1 MSKLL
6 HLLCATAALAAAPA
20 LAQESFYKGKTF
32 TVVIGYSPGGGYD
45 SYGRMLA
52 RHINRHIDGRPEV
65 IVQNLPGA
73 GSLNAVRQLDA
84 TQPKDGTYLT
94 AFNPALILESLVD
107 PNRIKVK
114 FSDVAWIGS
123 IAPEVR
129 VCYAW
134 HATGIKTWDDLV
146 ARKETVFGST
156 AKGTA
161 NYMNAAM
168 LRRVFDIKV
177 RHVLGFPGSAEQ
189 KLALER
195 GELDAD
201 CGSWSSLPVEWI
213 AEKKIY
219 PLVSFSPSRESSMPA
234 EIPYAGKFVKTPAQ
248 SEVLEIF
255 AASSE
260 VGRPFI
266 MSKAVPQDRIDMIR
280 KAFDAS
286 LKDPQLLADAK
297 KLNLPVQ
304 AMTGVDAAKII
315 AHVYQASPENIA
327 KVREI
332 TE

>member
-1 MSKLL
+1 MNKLL
-6 HLLCATAALAAAPA
+6 YTMCAMAALTATPA
-20 LAQESFYKGKTF
+20 LAQDSFYKGKNF

-45 SYGRMLA
+45 SYGRLLA
-52 RHINRHIDGRPEV
+52 RHIGRHIDGKPEV

-94 AFNPALILESLVD
+94 AFNPALMLESLVD
-107 PNRIKVK
+107 PNRIKVN
-114 FSDVAWIGS
+114 FTEVAWIGS
-123 IAPEVR
+123 MAPEVR

-134 HATGIKTWDDLV
+134 HQTGIKNWDDLV

-161 NYMNAAM
+161 NYMNAST
-168 LRRVFDIKV
+168 LRNVFNIKI

-213 AEKKIY
+213 ADKKIY

-234 EIPYAGKFVKTPAQ
+234 DIPYAGQFVKTQ
-248 SEVLEIF
+248 QQKEILEIF

-266 MSKAVPQDRIDMIR
+266 MSKAVPEDRLKIVR
-280 KAFDAS
+280 RGFDAM
-286 LKDPQLLADAK
+286 LKDEALLADAK
-297 KLNLPVQ
+297 KFNLPIQ
-304 AMTGVDAAKII
+304 PMTGEDAAKII
-315 AHVYQASPENIA
+315 AHVYAAKPESIA

>member
-20 LAQESFYKGKTF
+20 LAQDSFYKGKTF

-65 IVQNLPGA
+65 IVHNLPGS

-315 AHVYQASPENIA
+315 AHVYQASPENIT

>member
-1 MSKLL
+1 MKYLFRS
-6 HLLCATAALAAAPA
+6 LCATALMISTSAA
-20 LAQESFYKGKTF
+20 AQESFYKGKTF
-32 TVVIGYSPGGGYD
+32 SVVIGYSPGGGYD
-45 SYGRMLA
+45 SYGRLLA
-52 RHINRHIDGRPEV
+52 RHISRHIDGKPEV

-114 FSDVAWIGS
+114 FTDVTWIGS
-123 IAPEVR
+123 MAPEVR

-134 HATGIKTWDDLV
+134 HKTGIKNWDDLV
-146 ARKETVFGST
+146 ARPETVFGST

-161 NYMNAAM
+161 NYMNAST
-168 LRRVFDIKV
+168 LRNVFGIKI

-201 CGSWSSLPVEWI
+201 CGSWSSLPIEWI
-213 AEKKIY
+213 NEKKIY
-219 PLVSFSPSRESSMPA
+219 PLVTFSPSREASMPSD
-234 EIPYAGKFVKTPAQ
+234 IPYAGNFVKTPQ
-248 SEVLEIF
+248 QKEILEIF

-266 MSKAVPQDRIDMIR
+266 MSKAGPEDRVKIVR
-280 KAFDAS
+280 AAFNAV
-286 LKDPQLLADAK
+286 LKDDALLSDAK
-297 KLNLPVQ
+297 KINLPIQ
-304 AMTGVDAAKII
+304 AMTGEEAAKII
-315 AHVYQASPENIA
+315 AHVYAAKPESIA

>member
-1 MSKLL
+1 MSRLFS
-6 HLLCATAALAAAPA
+6 LLCATAILAAAPA
-20 LAQESFYKGKTF
+20 LAQESFYKGKNF
-32 TVVIGYSPGGGYD
+32 TIVIGYSPGGGYD
-45 SYGRMLA
+45 SYGRLLA

-73 GSLNAVRQLDA
+73 GSLNAVRQLEA
-84 TQPKDGTYLT
+84 THPRDGTYLT

-114 FSDVAWIGS
+114 FSELTWIGS
-123 IAPEVR
+123 MAPEVR

-134 HATGIKTWDDLV
+134 HATGIKTWDDLA

-156 AKGTA
+156 ARGTA

-168 LRRVFDIKV
+168 LRRLFDMKI

-213 AEKKIY
+213 ADKKIF
-219 PLVSFSPSRESSMPA
+219 PLVSFSPSRDSSMPA
-234 EIPYAGKFVKTPAQ
+234 DIPYAGTFAKT
-248 SEVLEIF
+248 SEQKELLEIF
-255 AASSE
+255 TASSE

-266 MSKAVPQDRIDMIR
+266 MSKAVPPDRIDMIR

-286 LKDPQLLADAK
+286 LKDTQLLAEAK
-297 KLNLPVQ
+297 KLNLPIQ
-304 AMTGVDAAKII
+304 AMTGAEAAKII
-315 AHVYQASPENIA
+315 SHVYQASPETIA

>member
-1 MSKLL
+1 MKKLL
-6 HLLCATAALAAAPA
+6 QSLCALTALTASNA
-20 LAQESFYKGKTF
+20 LAQDSFYKGKNF

-45 SYGRMLA
+45 SYGRLLA
-52 RHINRHIDGRPEV
+52 RHINKHIDGKPEA

-84 TQPKDGTYLT
+84 TQPKDGTYLL

-107 PNRIKVK
+107 PNRIKVN
-114 FSDVAWIGS
+114 FTEVAWIGS

-134 HATGIKTWDDLV
+134 HATGIKNWDDLV

-161 NYMNAAM
+161 NYMNAST
-168 LRRVFDIKV
+168 LRNVFGIKI

-201 CGSWSSLPVEWI
+201 CGSWSSLPVEWV
-213 AEKKIY
+213 ADKKII

-234 EIPYAGKFVKTPAQ
+234 DIPYAGKFVKTEQ
-248 SEVLEIF
+248 QREILEIF

-260 VGRPFI
+260 VGRPFV
-266 MSKAVPQDRIDMIR
+266 MSKAVPEDRLKIIR
-280 KAFDAS
+280 RAFDATM
-286 LKDPQLLADAK
+286 KDEAFLADAK
-297 KLNLPVQ
+297 KINLPVQ
-304 AMTGVDAAKII
+304 SMTGEEAAKVI
-315 AHVYQASPENIA
+315 AKVYAAKPESIA

>member
-1 MSKLL
+1 M
-6 HLLCATAALAAAPA
+6 CAMAALTATPA
-20 LAQESFYKGKTF
+20 LAQDSFYKGKNF

-45 SYGRMLA
+45 SYGRLLA
-52 RHINRHIDGRPEV
+52 RHIGRHIDGKPEV

-94 AFNPALILESLVD
+94 AFNPALMLESLVD
-107 PNRIKVK
+107 PNRIKVN
-114 FSDVAWIGS
+114 FTEVAWIGS
-123 IAPEVR
+123 MAPEVR

-134 HATGIKTWDDLV
+134 HQTGIKNWDDLV

-161 NYMNAAM
+161 NYMNAST
-168 LRRVFDIKV
+168 LRNVFNIKI

-213 AEKKIY
+213 GDKKIY

-234 EIPYAGKFVKTPAQ
+234 DIPYAGQFVKTQ
-248 SEVLEIF
+248 QQKEILEIF

-266 MSKAVPQDRIDMIR
+266 MSKAVPEDRLKIVR
-280 KAFDAS
+280 RGFDAM
-286 LKDPQLLADAK
+286 LKDEALLADAK
-297 KLNLPVQ
+297 KFNLPIQ
-304 AMTGVDAAKII
+304 PMTGEDAAKII
-315 AHVYQASPENIA
+315 AHVYAAKPESIA

>member
-1 MSKLL
+1 MKIFL
-6 HLLCATAALAAAPA
+6 HGLCALAALASTSA
-20 LAQESFYKGKTF
+20 LAQENFYKGKTF

-45 SYGRMLA
+45 SYGRLLA
-52 RHINRHIDGRPEV
+52 RHINKHIEGKPEV

-114 FSDVAWIGS
+114 FTDVAWIGS
-123 IAPEVR
+123 MAPEVR

-134 HATGIKTWDDLV
+134 HSTGIKNWDDLV

-161 NYMNAAM
+161 NYMNAST
-168 LRRVFDIKV
+168 LRNVFGIKI

-213 AEKKIY
+213 SDKKIN
-219 PLVSFSPSRESSMPA
+219 PIVSFSPSRESSMPA
-234 EIPYAGKFVKTPAQ
+234 DIPYAGAFAKTEQ
-248 SEVLEIF
+248 QKEILEIF

-266 MSKAVPQDRIDMIR
+266 MSKAVPEERLKIIR
-280 KAFDAS
+280 RAFDTT
-286 LKDPQLLADAK
+286 LKDDGLLADAK
-297 KLNLPVQ
+297 KLNLPIQ
-304 AMTGVDAAKII
+304 PMTGEEAAKII
-315 AHVYQASPENIA
+315 THVYAAKPESIA

>member
-73 GSLNAVRQLDA
+73 GSLNAVRQLEG
-84 TQPKDGTYLT
+84 THPKDGTYLT

-219 PLVSFSPSRESSMPA
+219 PLVSFSASRESSMPA
-234 EIPYAGKFVKTPAQ
+234 DIPYAGKFVKTPAQ

>member
-1 MSKLL
+1 MSRLTGFI
-6 HLLCATAALAAAPA
+6 CTIAAMTALPA
-20 LAQESFYKGKTF
+20 LAQESFYKGKAL

-45 SYGRMLA
+45 SYGRLLA
-52 RHINRHIDGRPEV
+52 RHINRHIDGRPDV

-107 PNRIKVK
+107 PNRINVN
-114 FSDVAWIGS
+114 FSNVTWIGS
-123 IAPEVR
+123 MAPEVR

-134 HATGIKTWDDLV
+134 GTTGIKTWDDLV

-161 NYMNAAM
+161 NYMNVSL
-168 LRRVFDIKV
+168 LRKVFDIKV

-195 GELDAD
+195 GELDAV
-201 CGSWSSLPVEWI
+201 CGSWSSLPAEWI
-213 AEKKIY
+213 AQKKIN
-219 PLVSFSPSRESSMPA
+219 PIVSFSPSRESGMPTD
-234 EIPYAGKFVKTPAQ
+234 IPYAGQFAKTPEQ
-248 SEVLEIF
+248 KEVLDIF

-260 VGRPFI
+260 IGRPFI
-266 MSKAVPQDRIDMIR
+266 MAKAVPEDRVRMIR

-286 LKDPQLLADAK
+286 LDDAQLLADAK
-297 KLNLPVQ
+297 KLNLPIQ
-304 AMTGVDAAKII
+304 AMKGEEAAKII
-315 AHVYQASPENIA
+315 AQVYQAKPASIA
-327 KVREI
+327 RVREI

>member
-1 MSKLL
+1 LSKLL

-20 LAQESFYKGKTF
+20 VAQDSFYKGKTF

-73 GSLNAVRQLDA
+73 GSLNAVRQLEG
-84 TQPKDGTYLT
+84 THPKDGTYLT

-161 NYMNAAM
+161 NYMNAAT
-168 LRRVFDIKV
+168 LRRVFDIKI

-234 EIPYAGKFVKTPAQ
+234 EIPYAGKFVKTPEQ
-248 SEVLEIF
+248 NEVLEIF

-304 AMTGVDAAKII
+304 AMTGADAAKII

>member
-1 MSKLL
+1 MKYLFPS
-6 HLLCATAALAAAPA
+6 LCAATLIAAAPVA
-20 LAQESFYKGKTF
+20 AQDSFYKGKTF

-45 SYGRMLA
+45 SYGRLMA
-52 RHINRHIDGRPEV
+52 RHIGRHIDGKPEV

-114 FSDVAWIGS
+114 FTDVAWIGS
-123 IAPEVR
+123 MAPEVR

-134 HATGIKTWDDLV
+134 HKTGIKTWDDLV
-146 ARKETVFGST
+146 ARQETVFGST

-161 NYMNAAM
+161 NYMNAST
-168 LRRVFDIKV
+168 LRNVFGIKI

-213 AEKKIY
+213 ADKKIY

-234 EIPYAGKFVKTPAQ
+234 DLPYAGNFAKTDQ
-248 SEVLEIF
+248 QKEILEIF

-266 MSKAVPQDRIDMIR
+266 MAKTVPEDRLKLVR
-280 KAFDAS
+280 AGFNAA
-286 LKDPQLLADAK
+286 LKDEAMLADAK
-297 KLNLPVQ
+297 KFNLPIQ
-304 AMTGVDAAKII
+304 PMTGEEAAKII
-315 AHVYQASPENIA
+315 AHVYAAKPESIA

>member
-20 LAQESFYKGKTF
+20 LAQDSFYKGKTF

-315 AHVYQASPENIA
+315 AHVYQASPENIT

>member
-20 LAQESFYKGKTF
+20 LAQDSFYKGKTF

>member
-20 LAQESFYKGKTF
+20 LAQDSFYKGKTF

-129 VCYAW
+129 VCYTW
-134 HATGIKTWDDLV
+134 GGTGIKTWDEM
-146 ARKETVFGST
+146 AAKKEVNFGST
-156 AKGTA
+156 ARGTT
-161 NYMNAAM
+161 NFINAAV
-168 LRRVFDIKV
+168 LRKVFNMPVK
-177 RHVLGFPGSAEQ
+177 HVLGFPGSAEL

-201 CGSWSSLPVEWI
+201 CGTWSSIPPEWI
-213 AEKKIY
+213 ADKKIN
-219 PLVSFSPSRESSMPA
+219 PIVTFAADQPDLPKDL
-234 EIPYAGKFVKTPAQ
+234 PYIGKFVKTIEQ
-248 SEVLEIF
+248 KELLDIF
-255 AASSE
+255 GASGDL
-260 VGRPFI
+260 GRPI
-266 MSKAVPQDRIDMIR
+266 IVSKQVPADRVKILRD
-280 KAFDAS
+280 AFDATM
-286 LKDPQLLADAK
+286 KDPEFLADAK
-297 KLNLPVQ
+297 KMQLPIQ
-304 AMTGVDAAKII
+304 AIDGARSTEII
-315 AHVYQASPENIA
+315 KHVYQASKETIA

>member
-1 MSKLL
+1 MSKLFQVV
-6 HLLCATAALAAAPA
+6 CALAVMSALPA
-20 LAQESFYKGKTF
+20 VAQEPFYKGKTL

-45 SYGRMLA
+45 SYGRLLA
-52 RHINRHIDGRPEV
+52 RHINRNIEGRPEV

-107 PNRIKVK
+107 PDRIKVN
-114 FSDVAWIGS
+114 FSNVAWIGS
-123 IAPEVR
+123 MAPEVR

-134 HATGIKTWDDLV
+134 GSTGIKTWDDLV

-161 NYMNAAM
+161 NYMNVAL
-168 LRRVFDIKV
+168 LRKVFDIKV

-201 CGSWSSLPVEWI
+201 CGSWSSLPSEWI
-213 AEKKIY
+213 AGNKIN
-219 PLVSFSPSRESSMPA
+219 PIVSFSPSRESGMPA
-234 EIPYAGKFVKTPAQ
+234 DIPYAGQFAKTPEQ
-248 SEVLEIF
+248 KEILGIF

-266 MSKAVPQDRIDMIR
+266 MSRAVPADRIAIMR

-286 LKDPQLLADAK
+286 LADAQLLADAR
-297 KLNLPVQ
+297 KLNLPIQ
-304 AMTGVDAAKII
+304 AMKGEDAAKII
-315 AHVYQASPENIA
+315 AQVYQAKPSSVA